1 MLKLVKSICYHYSPE
16 NPVAVTDRVIREVIA
31 ATIRFTEGSAPHMV
45 LVKIKR
51 REDKDRASTSIFE
64 SFIERLSKE
73 KGYAQ
78 VDDLSK
84 VDNPDQTFKVFEGG
98 AFDEKI
104 HSLGDTS
111 DILGSLSG
119 RESPELTRVS

>member
-1 MLKLVKSICYHYSPE
+1 MK
-16 NPVAVTDRVIREVIA
+16 
-31 ATIRFTEGSAPHMV
+31 TIRFAEGSTPHAV
-45 LVKIKR
+45 LTEINR
-51 REDKDRASTSIFE
+51 RENKDRTPISLFG
-64 SFIERLSKE
+64 SFIRRLSKG
-73 KGYAQ
+73 KSYAQ

-84 VDNPDQTFKVFEGG
+84 VDNPNQTFKVFEGE

-104 HSLGDTS
+104 HMLENIS